1 MASQI
6 SDHKTLIMAQ
16 HFGIKY
22 PCNHCDY
29 VASQKCNLRT
39 HLKSKH
45 KLAYCYHCNEYF
57 NENEGLSH
65 VCKQY

>member
-6 SDHKTLIMAQ
+6 SDLNTHIMAQ

-39 HLKSKH
+39 HTKSKH
-45 KLAYCYHCNEYF
+45 KGKVQVHSET
-57 NENEGLSH
+57 
-65 VCKQY
+65 